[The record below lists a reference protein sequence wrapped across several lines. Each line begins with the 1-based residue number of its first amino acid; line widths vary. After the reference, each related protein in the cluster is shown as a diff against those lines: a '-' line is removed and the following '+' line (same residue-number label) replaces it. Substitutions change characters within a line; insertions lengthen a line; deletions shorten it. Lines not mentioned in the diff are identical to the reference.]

1 MGDLVYTFDRILGKT
16 EAGDIGALGSKASYY
31 GGVTAV
37 EALDTYTVQFTLAE
51 PNAAFL
57 STLTSNYGAI
67 VDKDVIEENGDLMR
81 ADGGTGPVGGTPV
94 LKADLRSFDKSWV
107 AALMV
112 VFKSLNSCIFTTD
125 MTESLI
131 CRPKSLNSLKSFWLI
146 VISLI
151 QSDDVAFGYSIT
163 QSAGIH
169 NSQRGFLTFC

>member
-81 ADGGTGPVGGTPV
+81 ADRPLYPGG
-94 LKADLRSFDKSWV
+94 V
-107 AALMV
+107 AARQLRDHHQV
-112 VFKSLNSCIFTTD
+112 LR
-125 MTESLI
+125 LLGR
-131 CRPKSLNSLKSFWLI
+131 RPGP
-146 VISLI
+146 
-151 QSDDVAFGYSIT
+151 A
-163 QSAGIH
+163 
-169 NSQRGFLTFC
+169 